1 MEERLRERLPIS
13 QWPDLERRMA
23 IMSRM
28 TSDPPP
34 KLIQED
40 NSELIERVELVL
52 PYSED
57 SEEIKR

>member
-28 TSDPPP
+28 TSDPPLEP
-34 KLIQED
+34 IQED
-40 NSELIERVELVL
+40 NSELIERVEHPL

-57 SEEIKR
+57 SAEIK